1 MGLRNLVKETS
12 SLSKI
17 IPYKLMFGGRLTVG
31 LKQLWG
37 KNTKIVVT
45 KRGKMIIGDMLEA
58 RRMDYISAQDGV
70 MKIGNNVFMNQNVS
84 VTCMESVDIGD
95 GCIIANN
102 VVIVD
107 HDHDFVNG
115 GFVSAPVK
123 LENDVWIGA
132 NATVLKGVTIGEG
145 AIVAAGSVVNKDV
158 PAHTMVAGAPAK
170 VIKEIKNR
178 RNSGECNNV
187 RANKG

>member
-12 SLSKI
+12 SLFKI
-17 IPYKLMFGGRLTVG
+17 IPYKLMFQGRLTVG

-45 KRGKMIIGDMLEA
+45 KRGKLIIGEMLEA
-58 RRMDYISAQDGV
+58 RRMDYISVQNGV

-84 VTCMESVDIGD
+84 VTCMESIEIKDR
-95 GCIIANN
+95 CIIANN

-158 PAHTMVAGAPAK
+158 PSHTMVAGAPAR
-170 VIKEIKNR
+170 VVKEIKN
-178 RNSGECNNV
+178 
-187 RANKG
+187 NK

>member
-12 SLSKI
+12 SLFKI
-17 IPYKLMFGGRLTVG
+17 IPYKLMFQGRLTVG

-45 KRGKMIIGDMLEA
+45 KRGKLIIGEMLEA
-58 RRMDYISAQDGV
+58 RRMDYISVQDGV

-84 VTCMESVDIGD
+84 VTCMESIEIKDR
-95 GCIIANN
+95 CIIANN

-158 PAHTMVAGAPAK
+158 PAHTMVAGAPAR
-170 VIKEIKNR
+170 VVKEIKN
-178 RNSGECNNV
+178 
-187 RANKG
+187 KK

>member
-1 MGLRNLVKETS
+1 MGLRNLIKE
-12 SLSKI
+12 SLSLLKI
-17 IPYKLMFGGRLTVG
+17 IPYKIMFGGRLTVG

-37 KNTKIVVT
+37 RNTKLVVT
-45 KRGKMIIGDMLEA
+45 RRGKLIIGDMLEA
-58 RRMDYISAQDGV
+58 RRMDYISVQDGA
-70 MKIGNNVFMNQNVS
+70 MHIGNHVFMNQNVS
-84 VTCMESVDIGD
+84 VTCMEKIDIGD
-95 GCIIANN
+95 RCIIANN

-123 LENDVWIGA
+123 LQNDVWLGA

-158 PAHTMVAGAPAK
+158 PAHTMVAGAPARI
-170 VIKEIKNR
+170 IKEI
-178 RNSGECNNV
+178 
-187 RANKG
+187 NKA

>member
-1 MGLRNLVKETS
+1 MGLRNLIKE
-12 SLSKI
+12 SLSLLKI
-17 IPYKLMFGGRLTVG
+17 IPYKIMFGGRLTVG

-37 KNTKIVVT
+37 RNTKLVVT
-45 KRGKMIIGDMLEA
+45 RRGKLIIGDMLEA
-58 RRMDYISAQDGV
+58 RRMDYISVQDGA
-70 MKIGNNVFMNQNVS
+70 MHIGNHVFMNQNVS
-84 VTCMESVDIGD
+84 VTCMEKIDIGD
-95 GCIIANN
+95 RCIIANN

-123 LENDVWIGA
+123 LQNDVWIGA

-158 PAHTMVAGAPAK
+158 PAHTMVAGAPARI
-170 VIKEIKNR
+170 IKEI
-178 RNSGECNNV
+178 
-187 RANKG
+187 NKA

>member
-12 SLSKI
+12 SLFKI
-17 IPYKLMFGGRLTVG
+17 IPYKLMFQGRLTVG

-45 KRGKMIIGDMLEA
+45 KRGKLIIGEMLEA
-58 RRMDYISAQDGV
+58 RRMDYISVQDGV

-84 VTCMESVDIGD
+84 VTCMESIEIKDR
-95 GCIIANN
+95 CIIANN

-158 PAHTMVAGAPAK
+158 PAHTMVAGAPAR
-170 VIKEIKNR
+170 VVKEIK
-178 RNSGECNNV
+178 
-187 RANKG
+187 K

>member
-1 MGLRNLVKETS
+1 MGLRNLIKESS
-12 SLSKI
+12 SLLKI
-17 IPYKLMFGGRLTVG
+17 IPYKIMFGGRLTVG

-37 KNTKIVVT
+37 RNTKLVVT
-45 KRGKMIIGDMLEA
+45 RRGKLIIGDMLEA
-58 RRMDYISAQDGV
+58 RRMDYISVQDGA
-70 MKIGNNVFMNQNVS
+70 MHIGNHVFMNQNVS
-84 VTCMESVDIGD
+84 VTCMEKIDIGD
-95 GCIIANN
+95 RCIIANN

-123 LENDVWIGA
+123 LQNDVWIGA

-158 PAHTMVAGAPAK
+158 PAHTMVAGAPARI
-170 VIKEIKNR
+170 IKEI
-178 RNSGECNNV
+178 
-187 RANKG
+187 NKA

>member
-12 SLSKI
+12 SLFKI
-17 IPYKLMFGGRLTVG
+17 IPYKLMFQGRLTVG

-45 KRGKMIIGDMLEA
+45 KRGKLIIGEMLEA
-58 RRMDYISAQDGV
+58 RRMDYISVQDGV

-84 VTCMESVDIGD
+84 VTCMESVEIKDR
-95 GCIIANN
+95 CIIANN

-158 PAHTMVAGAPAK
+158 PAHTMVAGAPAR
-170 VIKEIKNR
+170 VVKEIKN
-178 RNSGECNNV
+178 
-187 RANKG
+187 KK

>member
-12 SLSKI
+12 SLCKI

-45 KRGKMIIGDMLEA
+45 KRGRLIIGDMLEA

-84 VTCMESVDIGD
+84 VTCMESVNIGD
-95 GCIIANN
+95 RCIIANN

-107 HDHDFVNG
+107 HDHDFVKG

-158 PAHTMVAGAPAK
+158 PAHTMVAGAPAR
-170 VIKEIKNR
+170 VIKEIKR
-178 RNSGECNNV
+178 VAE
-187 RANKG
+187 

>member
-12 SLSKI
+12 SLFKI
-17 IPYKLMFGGRLTVG
+17 IPYKLMFQGRLTVG

-45 KRGKMIIGDMLEA
+45 KRGKLIIGEMLEA
-58 RRMDYISAQDGV
+58 RRMDYISVQDGV

-84 VTCMESVDIGD
+84 VTCMESVEIKDR
-95 GCIIANN
+95 CIIANN

-158 PAHTMVAGAPAK
+158 PAHTMVAGAPAR
-170 VIKEIKNR
+170 VVKEIK
-178 RNSGECNNV
+178 
-187 RANKG
+187 K